1 MPILAAETQLYPDNL
16 LGQLVN
22 SSHPCADDQGSCDRG
37 SSDRAAGGNQG
48 SFDQDFSDQDVWQD
62 RTWWVAHTK
71 PRQEKSLAR
80 ALEEHKVGFNLP
92 QVPKTSV
99 VRGRKVTAHLPLFTS
114 YVFIFGNEFDRHTSM
129 TTNRIAYLMAVPDP
143 HKLTRQ
149 LFDLS
154 RLVTAG
160 APLTVE
166 SRLKAGDRVRVKS
179 GAFAGV
185 EGTIVARRRKC
196 RLIVAIS
203 LIQQG
208 VSVEID
214 DHLLEPI

>member
-1 MPILAAETQLYPDNL
+1 MPILDAERQLFPDNL
-16 LGQLVN
+16 LTSLAEP
-22 SSHPCADDQGSCDRG
+22 SEAL
-37 SSDRAAGGNQG
+37 SDEEGL
-48 SFDQDFSDQDVWQD
+48 WQD

-80 ALEEHKVGFNLP
+80 KLEAHNIGFYLP

-99 VRGRKVTAHLPLFTS
+99 IRGRTQTAHIPVFPS
-114 YVFIFGNEFDRHTSM
+114 YVFIFGNEMDRYTSL
-129 TTNRIAYLMAVPDP
+129 TTNRIAHLMTVPDP
-143 HKLTRQ
+143 RQLTRE
-149 LFDLS
+149 LFNLS

-160 APLTVE
+160 APLTTE

-185 EGTIVARRRKC
+185 EGTVVARRRKC
-196 RLIVAIS
+196 RLIVAVN

-208 VSVEID
+208 VSIEID